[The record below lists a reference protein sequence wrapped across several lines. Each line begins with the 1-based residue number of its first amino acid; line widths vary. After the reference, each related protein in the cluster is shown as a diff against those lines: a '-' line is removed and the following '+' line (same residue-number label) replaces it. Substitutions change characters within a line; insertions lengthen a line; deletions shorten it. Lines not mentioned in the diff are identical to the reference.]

1 MNYKL
6 INRKRRGDIRKGHA
20 TSTEIC
26 TAGNKNSITIFNSYF
41 DMHISETC
49 EIDTHSYHGAIE
61 IPFEYKFE
69 LHKHMP
75 GTQYLLKMLGNKM
88 IQLNGHVI
96 NVLGNNYELRYSASC
111 HQRFFQMHCA
121 SQGLM
126 NFKTAQEHVEI
137 IKAVNP
143 IFSFI
148 NARIKSLT
156 KKNINDV
163 FTNFDETTATYLM
176 SPEFLGNELNKNSLE
191 IEKILVS
198 VTDDLPF

>member
-1 MNYKL
+1 
-6 INRKRRGDIRKGHA
+6 
-20 TSTEIC
+20 
-26 TAGNKNSITIFNSYF
+26 
-41 DMHISETC
+41 
-49 EIDTHSYHGAIE
+49 
-61 IPFEYKFE
+61 
-69 LHKHMP
+69 
-75 GTQYLLKMLGNKM
+75 
-88 IQLNGHVI
+88 
-96 NVLGNNYELRYSASC
+96 
-111 HQRFFQMHCA
+111 
-121 SQGLM
+121 M

-137 IKAVNP
+137 IKEVNP

-163 FTNFDETTATYLM
+163 FTNFDETTGTYLM